1 MAMQRNMD
9 PKKCP
14 MPVQDPQVR
23 RNNFDEVALGYTYE
37 MAVNEARRC
46 LNCKN
51 KPCRSACPVSIDIP
65 AFIERVANEDMEGAY
80 AIIAQ
85 SSSLPAVCGRV
96 CPQEKQCESKCVRG
110 IKGESVGIGRLERF
124 VADYHREHCTE
135 APKMPAPNGH
145 KVAIIG
151 AGPSGLTAAGDLAKL
166 GYKVT
171 VYEALHLAG
180 GVLVYGIPE
189 FRLPKVIVQKEIDNL
204 KAIGVD
210 IETNMVIGKV
220 LTVDE
225 LFEMGNEAVYIG
237 SGAGLPRFMNIP
249 GESLKG
255 VYSANEYLT
264 RINLMKAYKENAKTP
279 IMHSKSVAVV
289 GGGNVA
295 MDAARCAKRMG
306 AENVYIVYR
315 RSMNELP
322 ARKEEVE
329 HAEEEGIIFKTLT
342 NPVEVLGDENGMV
355 KGMKCI
361 EMELGEPDASGRRR
375 PIEKPDSEF
384 VLDVDTMIMA
394 IGTSPNP
401 LIRSTTPGLETNKH
415 GCIVTDGED
424 GLTSREGVYAGGDAV
439 TGAATVILAMGAG
452 KAAAKAID
460 EYIKNK
466 P

>member
-1 MAMQRNMD
+1 MAVQRNMD

-14 MPVQDPQVR
+14 MPVQDPMER

-37 MAVNEARRC
+37 MAVNEAKRC

-51 KPCRSACPVSIDIP
+51 KPCRSACPVQIDIP

-80 AIIAQ
+80 QIISQ

-110 IKGESVGIGRLERF
+110 IKGEAVGIGRLERF
-124 VADYHREHCTE
+124 VADWHREHCTT
-135 APKMPAPNGH
+135 APEVPESNGH

-189 FRLPKVIVQKEIDNL
+189 FRLPKAIVQKEIDNL

-220 LTVDE
+220 LTIDE

-264 RINLMKAYKENAKTP
+264 RINLMKAYKPGSKTP
-279 IMHSKSVAVV
+279 IKHSHKVAVV

-295 MDAARCAKRMG
+295 MDAARSAKRMG
-306 AENVYIVYR
+306 AEEVYIVYR
-315 RSMNELP
+315 RGMEELP

-342 NPVEVLGDENGMV
+342 NPVEVLGNEAGEV
-355 KGMKCI
+355 CGMKCV
-361 EMELGEPDASGRRR
+361 EMELGEPDASGRRS
-375 PIEKPDSEF
+375 PIVKKGSEF
-384 VLDVDTMIMA
+384 VLEVDTMIMS

-401 LIRSTTPGLETNKH
+401 LIRSTTPGLETNKR
-415 GCIVTDGED
+415 GCIVTDGEN
-424 GLTSREGVYAGGDAV
+424 GLTTREGVYAGGDAV

-466 P
+466 E

>member
-1 MAMQRNMD
+1 MAVQRNMD

-14 MPVQDPQVR
+14 MPVQDPMVR

-37 MAVNEARRC
+37 MAVNEAKRC

-51 KPCRSACPVSIDIP
+51 KPCTTGCPVQIDIP

-80 AIIAQ
+80 QVIAK

-124 VADYHREHCTE
+124 VADWHREHCKD
-135 APKMPAPNGH
+135 APEMPAQNGH

-189 FRLPKVIVQKEIDNL
+189 FRLPKIIVQKEIDNL

-220 LTVDE
+220 LTIDE

-264 RINLMKAYKENAKTP
+264 RINLMKAYKEGSKTP
-279 IMHSKSVAVV
+279 IKHSKKVAVV

-295 MDAARCAKRMG
+295 MDAARSAKRMG
-306 AENVYIVYR
+306 ADEVYIVYR
-315 RSMNELP
+315 RGMEELP

-342 NPVEVLGDENGMV
+342 NPVEVLGNDAGEV
-355 KGMKCI
+355 CGMKCV

-375 PIEKPDSEF
+375 PIVKEGSEF
-384 VLDVDTMIMA
+384 VLDVDTMIMS

-401 LIRSTTPGLETNKH
+401 LIRSTTPGLETNSR
-415 GCIVTDGED
+415 GCIVTDGEN
-424 GLTSREGVYAGGDAV
+424 GLTTREGVYAGGDAV

-466 P
+466 